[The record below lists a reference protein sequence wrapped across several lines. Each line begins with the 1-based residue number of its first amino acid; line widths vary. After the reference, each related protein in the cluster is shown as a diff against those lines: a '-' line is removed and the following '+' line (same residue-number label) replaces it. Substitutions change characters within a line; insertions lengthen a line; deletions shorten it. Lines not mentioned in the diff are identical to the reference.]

1 MDRWRTA
8 WTLIAFVAGST
19 ARAQPFEWTNPAG
32 GAWNTDTN
40 WSPVGHPG
48 VAGQSALISL
58 AGSYTVSTVTSIK
71 LDSLQVLNPTA
82 ILNVNFNT
90 GIEVLTSADFINNG
104 LVVIN
109 PSNLTNTYASMWFKA
124 DLNVGGSGTL
134 RLNAAGYSG
143 EATLSFA
150 VMNHLAPH
158 KITGKGM
165 LGGNVINNESL
176 IHSNSGGEILIRSII
191 HNGPGGEIRSSSGS
205 MVTLVVETEVYGGL
219 ISGAYTSLGHPLLSG
234 VTNTARCV
242 GMFRLPS
249 AGIVNNGTIEIRHLS
264 AAQKYGVTVLEP
276 ATISGTGKVTLMA
289 LSDLDQAQIYT
300 ANGST
305 LTNGPLHLING
316 TGRIYAPMINQG
328 TINADVD
335 DKLIEIR
342 SAITQQGSGI
352 ITADKGDACLAAGAF
367 ITGGRFGSV
376 NGGRV
381 RATGS
386 STISGVTNI
395 GTLAIDPGIVLTVQS
410 PTFENNGTIILNT
423 TASTGISRLLF
434 NQSSTMNGTGTLLMN
449 AGSDSGRARLTTTAP
464 AVLTL
469 GPGQTVRGTGLFY
482 ANLISSGK
490 LSPGAIDGAISTLS
504 PREPLTLT
512 SQSQIV
518 IDAVGISSNQYD
530 KIASSEPMTIAGSV
544 SLVISGGWAP
554 TASCTS
560 VNFLSALTLT
570 GKFDS
575 YSVSAP
581 PTPGKVWRLYY
592 KPNGVSF
599 RLTCPAD
606 FNADCEIDDADFVGF
621 ASGYDLLLCSSPEMP
636 QYCPADL
643 NNDSFVDD
651 ADFVLFV
658 AAYSQLVCP

>member
-1 MDRWRTA
+1 MLR
-8 WTLIAFVAGST
+8 GK
-19 ARAQPFEWTNPAG
+19 
-32 GAWNTDTN
+32 
-40 WSPVGHPG
+40 
-48 VAGQSALISL
+48 ALISL

-352 ITADKGDACLAAGAF
+352 ITADKGDACLAAGTSSPAAASVRS
-367 ITGGRFGSV
+367 TAGVCGRPAAARSAAL
-376 NGGRV
+376 R
-381 RATGS
+381 
-386 STISGVTNI
+386 ISGRSRSI
-395 GTLAIDPGIVLTVQS
+395 RALCS
-410 PTFENNGTIILNT
+410 PC
-423 TASTGISRLLF
+423 SPRRSR
-434 NQSSTMNGTGTLLMN
+434 
-449 AGSDSGRARLTTTAP
+449 TTAP
-464 AVLTL
+464 SFSIRPHRPESH
-469 GPGQTVRGTGLFY
+469 GCF
-482 ANLISSGK
+482 S
-490 LSPGAIDGAISTLS
+490 
-504 PREPLTLT
+504 T
-512 SQSQIV
+512 SQ
-518 IDAVGISSNQYD
+518 
-530 KIASSEPMTIAGSV
+530 
-544 SLVISGGWAP
+544 AP
-554 TASCTS
+554 
-560 VNFLSALTLT
+560 
-570 GKFDS
+570 
-575 YSVSAP
+575 
-581 PTPGKVWRLYY
+581 
-592 KPNGVSF
+592 
-599 RLTCPAD
+599 
-606 FNADCEIDDADFVGF
+606 
-621 ASGYDLLLCSSPEMP
+621 
-636 QYCPADL
+636 
-643 NNDSFVDD
+643 
-651 ADFVLFV
+651 
-658 AAYSQLVCP
+658 